1 MGIFILFKIATRQK
15 ISKRLL
21 QQIEQQIIGQTEVW
35 NGIQISSV
43 YVEVIESLMRFE
55 IRTIILIIY
64 ASNPF
69 HIFISLFRNWLLRII
84 TASLLTVMLLK

>member
-55 IRTIILIIY
+55 IRTIILIICWL
-64 ASNPF
+64 
-69 HIFISLFRNWLLRII
+69 IFFVHELR
-84 TASLLTVMLLK
+84 AETVWSMTT